1 MLIENFNT
9 PEIYRLTL
17 MVGAIISI
25 VYKNIYNILPGG
37 VIIPGLIIISGL
49 MSPLWLLTLIVI
61 TIIIDAIYRQFF
73 MKTYALR
80 RTPLYILGI
89 MSLILGGSI
98 GLIYMDLGIINPEL
112 DNLIGSFGPAVVCNV
127 MIRQKKPL
135 VLRGIAI
142 CSGLTLAVVVLIYF
156 VFGSLF
162 QVEMNSIY
170 PITRGKEHIDIAYS
184 PLSLTITLVTS
195 YLIYYFKKIRSGG
208 YLIAPF
214 IVALLVS
221 PVGCYL
227 FFLGFILIR
236 WLTQWICR
244 WSFIIGLDRYALT
257 LCLSTIYVWGIDLLF
272 IALDSSILP
281 FLGSSLLIILALMS
295 YVNDSI
301 LYADQN
307 IYVYMA
313 ISVVLAWL
321 VNLFFEYILK
331 LALL

>member
-1 MLIENFNT
+1 MFIENFNT

-17 MVGAIISI
+17 MIGAIVSI
-25 VYKNIYNILPGG
+25 IYKNTYNILPGG

-49 MSPLWLLTLIVI
+49 MSPLWLLTLMAI
-61 TIIIDAIYRQFF
+61 TMLIDAIYRQFF
-73 MKTYALR
+73 MKTYDLR
-80 RTPLYILGI
+80 RTPLYILGM

-98 GLIYMDLGIINPEL
+98 GLIYMDLGVIPPEL

-127 MIRQKKPL
+127 MIRQKKNL
-135 VLRGIAI
+135 VLKGIGI
-142 CSGLTLAVVVLIYF
+142 CSLLTLAIVLSIYLIF
-156 VFGSLF
+156 YHVF
-162 QVEMNSIY
+162 QIEINTIY
-170 PITRGKEHIDIAYS
+170 PITRGKEHIDVTYS
-184 PLSLTITLVTS
+184 PLSLTITLMIS
-195 YLIYYFKKIRSGG
+195 YLIYYFKKVRSGG

-244 WSFIIGLDRYALT
+244 WSFTIGLDRYALT

-295 YVNDSI
+295 YANDSI

-307 IYVYMA
+307 IYLYMV
-313 ISVVLAWL
+313 ISIIGAWL
-321 VNLFFEYILK
+321 ADLFFEYILK

>member
-17 MVGAIISI
+17 MIGAIISI
-25 VYKNIYNILPGG
+25 IYKNTYNILPGG
-37 VIIPGLIIISGL
+37 VVIPGLIIISGL
-49 MSPLWLLTLIVI
+49 MSPLWLLTLIII
-61 TIIIDAIYRQFF
+61 TISIDAIYRQFF

-89 MSLILGGSI
+89 MSLILSGSI
-98 GLIYMDLGIINPEL
+98 GFIYMDLGIINPEL

-135 VLRGIAI
+135 VLQGIAI
-142 CSGLTLAVVVLIYF
+142 CTVLTLTIVLLIYLI
-156 VFGSLF
+156 FGSFF
-162 QVEMNSIY
+162 QVEMNTIY
-170 PITRGKEHIDIAYS
+170 PVVRGKEHINITYS
-184 PLSLTITLVTS
+184 HFSLTITLIIS
-195 YLIYYFKKIRSGG
+195 YLIYYFKNVRSGG

-227 FFLGFILIR
+227 FFLGFLLVR

-244 WSFIIGLDRYALT
+244 WSFTIGLDRYALT

-272 IALDSSILP
+272 IALDSSLLP

-307 IYVYMA
+307 IYLYMV

-321 VNLFFEYILK
+321 VDLFLEYILK